1 MQNMS
6 CHKIYP
12 LIVVGIAVIL
22 GLLAVTLSPYMLDD
36 IFTPLIRLFEIMIA
50 VLVIGSLIKYLLCS
64 GSACAC
70 ACHEGKVCTNK

>member
-6 CHKIYP
+6 CQKIYP

-64 GSACAC
+64 GNACTC
-70 ACHEGKVCTNK
+70 ACHEGKVCNIK